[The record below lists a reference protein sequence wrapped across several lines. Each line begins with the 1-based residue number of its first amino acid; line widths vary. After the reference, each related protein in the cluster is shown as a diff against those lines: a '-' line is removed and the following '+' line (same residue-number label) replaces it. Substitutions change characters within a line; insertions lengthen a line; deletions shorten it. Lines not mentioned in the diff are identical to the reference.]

1 MPSYSSGIT
10 RPIHPSSAIFFQSSG
25 EYPFSL
31 FSISLT
37 RVFGH
42 SVARKSRTIF
52 LNISCASVNLR
63 SMIPPIETPLF
74 HSGQAQSIPGYDVP
88 LYFVCAHRDYGYKT
102 LLESFLPSSIYW
114 SPSGAFDL
122 AKWTCKVSGDKSK
135 ALAQLAIEYFGC

>member
-1 MPSYSSGIT
+1 MT

-37 RVFGH
+37 SVFGH

-63 SMIPPIETPLF
+63 SMIPPIETCLF
-74 HSGQAQSIPGYDVP
+74 HAGQAQAVPGYDIP
-88 LYFVCAHRDYGYKT
+88 LYLICTHRDYGHET
-102 LLESFLPSSIYW
+102 LLEFFLPSSMYR
-114 SPSGAFDL
+114 SPSGVFDL
-122 AKWTCKVSGDKSK
+122 AKWTCEVSGDESET
-135 ALAQLAIEYFGC
+135 LA